1 MKQFHN
7 SVFVSSAAA
16 CVLLA
21 AQPVLAQ
28 LTQITDVKLNPIE
41 GGISVILKT
50 AAGDRPQVF
59 TTKKDKSLVADVINA
74 QLRLPKGDNFR
85 QENPAPGIK
94 TIEVK
99 QLDTNSI
106 RVTVTGVDDA
116 PSNQPVMRKDNNI
129 TLGFTTTTNSTTST
143 ATNPTEKVLAAPA
156 TTNPTEKVSAAPAT
170 TNPTEKVP
178 VAPATTSEYKPD
190 EPGKRP
196 DILVP
201 NPQVTID
208 GKIAQSAGPN
218 QPYNQA
224 PPFLPRAVAPPV
236 GDITQSNIDTSPT
249 VIDLGTQERVP
260 RLVLRDAPVREVLSL
275 LARAANLNVVYIG
288 GEAAKAPG
296 ADAGAETATKP
307 SQTISLDI
315 ENEPVQDVFNYV
327 LRLSALEANRTG
339 RTIFVGTKLP
349 NSTRDT
355 VMRSL
360 RLNQVTVGVAL
371 NFLVA
376 LGAESAVSRERLV
389 TSVNA
394 VTVGSGVA
402 PVSTQTQTTTET
414 KIETQ
419 RIEYKDSTPLLR
431 GLQAS
436 GDERTNSVTLIG
448 SPKMVE
454 MAVSQ
459 LVQLDV
465 RRRQV
470 VVNVKIIDVNLLGI
484 QDTNSSFSFGLG
496 NSYFTSD
503 GGAATFNF
511 GGSRPATASEV
522 ANNVSG
528 GPPVIENPYAGA
540 QTFLDLNNP
549 GTPIP
554 NTGIGN
560 RLIVDGARVLSE
572 ERTGGSVSF
581 LNRKAGVSGNPFEA
595 GFTESTRGTQDITTV
610 TNTPA
615 VPAVP
620 AVVDAQGNIIV
631 PAVAEVPAKTVTTF
645 TPGVLGTATSALP
658 SLYQFPKKFLASLTA
673 QVTSGNAKILTDPTL
688 IVQEGQNATVAL
700 TSEVYG
706 GIEQIIVGGNLTRK
720 PIIKNAG
727 LTLTVRVERIDD
739 NGFVSLSVAPTVSSL
754 AGTTSSPDGDIT
766 LLAARSLASGQLRL
780 RDGQTLILSGIIQD
794 SDRTTVSKLP
804 ILGDIP
810 LLGSLFRRS
819 NRTNERREVIVLL
832 TPQVMDDSERSSY
845 GYNYTPSPQVR
856 QILERRGLKVQPR

>member
-1 MKQFHN
+1 VKQFHN

-59 TTKKDKSLVADVINA
+59 TTKKDKSLIADVINA

-106 RVTVTGVDDA
+106 RVTVTGIDDA
-116 PSNQPVMRKDNNI
+116 PSNQPVMRKDNNL
-129 TLGFTTTTNSTTST
+129 TLGFTTTTNSTAST
-143 ATNPTEKVLAAPA
+143 ATK
-156 TTNPTEKVSAAPAT
+156 PTEKVSAAPAT
-170 TNPTEKVP
+170 TPE
-178 VAPATTSEYKPD
+178 SKP

-196 DILVP
+196 DVLVP

-288 GEAAKAPG
+288 GEAEKAQG
-296 ADAGAETATKP
+296 ADATKT

-371 NFLVA
+371 NFLVG

-394 VTVGSGVA
+394 VTVGTGVA
-402 PVSTQTQTTTET
+402 PITQTQTTTET
-414 KIETQ
+414 KVETQ
-419 RIEYKDSTPLLR
+419 RITYQDSTPLLR

-448 SPKMVE
+448 NPKMVE
-454 MAVSQ
+454 MAISQ

-470 VVNVKIIDVNLLGI
+470 VVNIRIIDVNLLGI
-484 QDTNSSFSFGLG
+484 QDANSSFSFGLG

-511 GGSRPATASEV
+511 GGSRPAKGSEV
-522 ANNVSG
+522 ASSVTET
-528 GPPVIENPYAGA
+528 PVATNPLSSANIFLDKRDSSTGNPTAGA
-540 QTFLDLNNP
+540 SSNP
-549 GTPIP
+549 EVTGVKAITP
-554 NTGIGN
+554 
-560 RLIVDGARVLSE
+560 
-572 ERTGGSVSF
+572 
-581 LNRKAGVSGNPFEA
+581 
-595 GFTESTRGTQDITTV
+595 TEITY
-610 TNTPA
+610 
-615 VPAVP
+615 
-620 AVVDAQGNIIV
+620 
-631 PAVAEVPAKTVTTF
+631 E
-645 TPGVLGTATSALP
+645 LP
-658 SLYQFPKKFLASLTA
+658 KLYQFPKKFLASLTA
-673 QVTSGNAKILTDPTL
+673 QVQSGNAKILTDPTL
-688 IVQEGQNATVAL
+688 IVQEGQNATVSL

-706 GIEQIIVGGNLTRK
+706 GIKITDGDRE

-727 LTLTVRVERIDD
+727 LTLTVKVERIDD

-754 AGTTSSPDGDIT
+754 AGTTSSPVGDIT
-766 LLAARSLASGQLRL
+766 LLASRSLASGQLRL

-794 SDRTTVSKLP
+794 QDRTTVSKLP

-810 LLGSLFRRS
+810 LLGALFRKT

-832 TPQVMDDSERSSY
+832 TPQIMDDSERSAY

>member
-1 MKQFHN
+1 VKQFHN
-7 SVFVSSAAA
+7 NVFVSSAAA

-28 LTQITDVKLNPIE
+28 VTQVTDVKLNPIE
-41 GGISVILKT
+41 GGVSVILRT

-85 QENPAPGIK
+85 QENPAPGIAA
-94 TIEVK
+94 IEVK

-106 RVTVTGVDDA
+106 RVTVTGIDDV
-116 PSNQPVMRKDNNI
+116 PSSQPVMRKDNNL
-129 TLGFTTTTNSTTST
+129 TLSFTTTTNSTASKPP
-143 ATNPTEKVLAAPA
+143 NPTEKVLAAS
-156 TTNPTEKVSAAPAT
+156 TTNNPA
-170 TNPTEKVP
+170 EKVP

-196 DILVP
+196 DVLVP

-208 GKIAQSAGPN
+208 GKIAQAAGPN

-249 VIDLGTQERVP
+249 AIDLGTQERVP

-275 LARAANLNVVYIG
+275 LARAANLNVVYSG
-288 GEAAKAPG
+288 GEGTAA
-296 ADAGAETATKP
+296 P
-307 SQTISLDI
+307 SGSKTSETISLDI

-327 LRLSALEANRTG
+327 LRLSGLEANRTG
-339 RTIFVGTKLP
+339 RTIFVGAKLP

-394 VTVGSGVA
+394 VPVGSGSTAAV
-402 PVSTQTQTTTET
+402 TQTQTTTET
-414 KIETQ
+414 RIETQ
-419 RIEYKDSTPLLR
+419 RITYQDSTPLLR

-448 SPKMVE
+448 NPKMIE
-454 MAVSQ
+454 MAISQ

-470 VVNVKIIDVNLLGI
+470 VVNVKIIDVNLSGI
-484 QDTNSSFSFGLG
+484 QENNSSFSFGIG
-496 NSYFTSD
+496 NNYFAND
-503 GGAATFNF
+503 GGAATLNF
-511 GGSRPATASEV
+511 GGSRPANGLEV

-528 GPPVIENPYAGA
+528 GTPVTPNPYTGA
-540 QTFLDLNNP
+540 NTFIDLNN
-549 GTPIP
+549 TTSIP
-554 NTGIGN
+554 NTGIGD
-560 RLIVDGARVLSE
+560 RTIVDGALTSE
-572 ERTGGSVSF
+572 RLGGATPF
-581 LNRKAGVSGNPFEA
+581 FNRQAGALQNPFQTGLTDVTA
-595 GFTESTRGTQDITTV
+595 GTPNVTTITNIPAV
-610 TNTPA
+610 PGTPA
-615 VPAVP
+615 VF
-620 AVVDAQGNIIV
+620 DANGNLV
-631 PAVAEVPAKTVTTF
+631 SPAVAGTPAKIVTNYA
-645 TPGVLGTATSALP
+645 PGTLGQATAALP
-658 SLYQFPKKFLASLTA
+658 SLYQFPKRLLASLQA
-673 QVTSGNAKILTDPTL
+673 QITNKNAKILTDPSL
-688 IVQEGQNATVAL
+688 IVQEGQQASV
-700 TSEVYG
+700 
-706 GIEQIIVGGNLTRK
+706 NLTEQVLGN
-720 PIIKNAG
+720 IKNETNTTGTTTTQVYTVEKENVG
-727 LTLTVRVERIDD
+727 LTLSVKIDRIDD
-739 NGFVSLSVAPTVSSL
+739 NGFVSLSVSPSVKAPVSPAKVTL
-754 AGTTSSPDGDIT
+754 FNGTEQTIFLVSE
-766 LLAARSLASGQLRL
+766 RSLQSGSIRL

-794 SDRTTVSKLP
+794 QDRATVTKIP

-810 LLGSLFRRS
+810 LIGSLFRKT
-819 NRTNERREVIVLL
+819 NRTNERREVIVLV
-832 TPQVMDDSERSSY
+832 TPQIMDDSDRSAY
-845 GYNYTPSPQVR
+845 GYNYNPSPQVR